1 MAKLETR
8 QERADRMAV
17 INEKSTADFKARIL
31 GKQETVTAKE
41 YWVWTKKAEYQD
53 TRRRAKAGEQIH
65 ADMLYKAPKY
75 MLDQELIVD
84 AADEG
89 VEVVEGQSDLF
100 GYV

>member
-8 QERADRMAV
+8 QERAERMAA
-17 INEKSTADFKARIL
+17 INKKSTADFKARIL
-31 GKQETVTAKE
+31 GKQEMVTAKE
-41 YWVWTKKAEYQD
+41 FWVWTKKAEYQD

-65 ADMLYKAPKY
+65 ADMLYKAPKF
-75 MLDQELIVD
+75 MLDEGLIVD